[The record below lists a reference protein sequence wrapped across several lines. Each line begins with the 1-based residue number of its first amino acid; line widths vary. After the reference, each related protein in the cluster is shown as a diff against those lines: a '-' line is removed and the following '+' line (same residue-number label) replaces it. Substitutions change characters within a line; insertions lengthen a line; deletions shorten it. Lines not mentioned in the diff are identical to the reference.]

1 MKKRILAFVLVLAL
15 MIGVVPANA
24 ANAQTFTDVPPNHWA
39 YSYIREA
46 AADGAVNGVGNNRF
60 DPDGVLTIAEWS
72 CILARAFYGAEVEA
86 KTRTNWFNRETE
98 VLAEHRIY
106 ANVGTLNSIQY
117 SSPASR
123 TVMAETVANLLTDK
137 GITADASKV
146 AAAKAEIT
154 DLDSIYPMHHEAVG
168 ICWALGIINGV
179 GGGRFDGN
187 GSMERAAAAAVYS
200 RVKKVL
206 ADASS
211 TPDVPSEPPTTPT
224 TPTTGSVVGTMSS
237 VPLNLGKND
246 IASHAP
252 ITDFWA
258 QQSMEIRNISDRNSF
273 NAACQTIKDSNMI
286 LTQGEFVRTRNVYY
300 HYAMAAKVGN
310 AAQNNV
316 GDAMGALNGWGGGY
330 GNYGD
335 SSFVYYILVPD
346 TAATTS
352 APRFASTISQINAN
366 PSMTDR
372 QKAELCVKAVC
383 DQIDYQVDGGAS
395 WGNGKET
402 GDCTAYARML
412 NQILS
417 AAGLP
422 NLNVAGRTKEGNH
435 AWVQVKLDGQWYVMD
450 GTMAET
456 GFDNGGIMSFDE
468 HKNLWEY
475 PTEDVNNRDAY
486 KVARAL
492 IDAAYPG

>member
-1 MKKRILAFVLVLAL
+1 
-15 MIGVVPANA
+15 
-24 ANAQTFTDVPPNHWA
+24 
-39 YSYIREA
+39 
-46 AADGAVNGVGNNRF
+46 
-60 DPDGVLTIAEWS
+60 
-72 CILARAFYGAEVEA
+72 
-86 KTRTNWFNRETE
+86 
-98 VLAEHRIY
+98 
-106 ANVGTLNSIQY
+106 
-117 SSPASR
+117 
-123 TVMAETVANLLTDK
+123 
-137 GITADASKV
+137 
-146 AAAKAEIT
+146 
-154 DLDSIYPMHHEAVG
+154 
-168 ICWALGIINGV
+168 
-179 GGGRFDGN
+179 
-187 GSMERAAAAAVYS
+187 
-200 RVKKVL
+200 
-206 ADASS
+206 
-211 TPDVPSEPPTTPT
+211 
-224 TPTTGSVVGTMSS
+224 
-237 VPLNLGKND
+237 
-246 IASHAP
+246 
-252 ITDFWA
+252 
-258 QQSMEIRNISDRNSF
+258 
-273 NAACQTIKDSNMI
+273 MI

>member
-1 MKKRILAFVLVLAL
+1 
-15 MIGVVPANA
+15 
-24 ANAQTFTDVPPNHWA
+24 
-39 YSYIREA
+39 
-46 AADGAVNGVGNNRF
+46 
-60 DPDGVLTIAEWS
+60 
-72 CILARAFYGAEVEA
+72 
-86 KTRTNWFNRETE
+86 
-98 VLAEHRIY
+98 
-106 ANVGTLNSIQY
+106 
-117 SSPASR
+117 
-123 TVMAETVANLLTDK
+123 MAETVANLLTDK

-168 ICWALGIINGV
+168 TCWALGIINGV

-206 ADASS
+206 ADVSS
-211 TPDVPSEPPTTPT
+211 APDVPSEPPTTS
-224 TPTTGSVVGTMSS
+224 TTGSVVGTMSS
-237 VPLNLGKND
+237 VPLNLGKAD

-252 ITDFWA
+252 ITDYWSL
-258 QQSMEIRNISDRNSF
+258 QSEEIRRISDKDSF
-273 NAACQTIKDSNMI
+273 NAACQTIKDSEMI
-286 LTQGEFVRTRNVYY
+286 LTQGEFKLAMNTYY
-300 HYAMAAKVGN
+300 HYAMANKVSD
-310 AAQNNV
+310 ATQANV
-316 GDAMGALNGWGGGY
+316 DGAMGALCGY
-330 GNYGD
+330 GGD
-335 SSFVYYILVPD
+335 YNPSGGSYRIYLISALPV
-346 TAATTS
+346 ATTS
-352 APRFASTISQINAN
+352 APRFASTIAQINAN
-366 PSMTDR
+366 PGMTDKE
-372 QKAELCVKAVC
+372 KAALCVNAVC
-383 DQIDYQVDGGAS
+383 DQLDYQVNGGAS

-492 IDAAYPG
+492 IDTAYPG

>member
-1 MKKRILAFVLVLAL
+1 MKKRLLAFALAL
-15 MIGVVPANA
+15 ALLIGVIPAYA
-24 ANAQTFTDVPPNHWA
+24 ASAQTFTDVPPEHWA
-39 YSYIREA
+39 YSYIQEA
-46 AADGAVNGVGNNRF
+46 AADGAVNGVGDGKFN
-60 DPDGVLTIAEWS
+60 PGGVLTTAEWS

-86 KTRTNWFNRETE
+86 KERENWYNREAE
-98 VLAEHRIY
+98 VLWEHRIY

-117 SSPASR
+117 SDPASR
-123 TVMAETVANLLTDK
+123 TLMAETVANLMNDK
-137 GITADASKV
+137 GITVDASKV
-146 AAAKAEIT
+146 AAAKAEIA
-154 DLDSIYPMHHEAVG
+154 DLESIYPMHHEAVG
-168 ICWALGIINGV
+168 TCWALGIINGV
-179 GGGRFDGN
+179 GGGKFDGN
-187 GSMERAAAAAVYS
+187 GNTERAAAATVYG
-200 RVKKVL
+200 RVKNVL
-206 ADASS
+206 NGAPSGGE
-211 TPDVPSEPPTTPT
+211 TPPVIPTPPTTV
-224 TPTTGSVVGTMSS
+224 SLVGTMSS
-237 VPLNLGKND
+237 TRLNLGKND

-252 ITDFWA
+252 ITDYWA

-372 QKAELCVKAVC
+372 QKAELCVKSVC
-383 DQIDYQVDGGAS
+383 EQIDYAVNGGAS
-395 WGNGKET
+395 WSNGGEK
-402 GDCTAYARML
+402 GDCESFARML
-412 NQILS
+412 NQLLS

-422 NLNVAGRTKEGNH
+422 NMNMGGTVAAGPH
-435 AWVQVKLDGQWYVMD
+435 AWVQVKLDGTWYVMD
-450 GTMAET
+450 GTLTENNPSATVFTFAEHEAKYGYSGLNDT
-456 GFDNGGIMSFDE
+456 DG
-468 HKNLWEY
+468 
-475 PTEDVNNRDAY
+475 V